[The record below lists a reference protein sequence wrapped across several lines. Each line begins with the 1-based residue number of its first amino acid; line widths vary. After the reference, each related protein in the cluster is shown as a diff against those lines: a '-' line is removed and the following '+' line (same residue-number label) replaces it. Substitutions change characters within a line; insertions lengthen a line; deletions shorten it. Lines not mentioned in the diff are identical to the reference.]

1 MVEMALEQL
10 SLEHVVELDEERK
23 ARRRRVTMTNNWTPP
38 DGLGYS
44 SLRPVQLTGAGI
56 ALLVLAALMILG
68 AVAAGIGLGTTARRQ
83 AHDQRLLQEQGVNTD
98 ARITRVWRSTGKDQQ
113 HLVSYR
119 FTVQEREYAARKG
132 VPSRIWQDLR
142 AGSSLPVRFL
152 PSNPKVNHPTGWD
165 DTPMRPWVAYLVS
178 GELVAIALVLAI
190 LLRKQVRLLT
200 EGRPAPGIV
209 TGHRRTR
216 SGTVIRYEFALLNG
230 ATAKGRGQSRRP
242 PAIGSQVCVLYDP
255 ENPRRNAPYPLC
267 LVRLTRSLKTP

>member
-1 MVEMALEQL
+1 
-10 SLEHVVELDEERK
+10 
-23 ARRRRVTMTNNWTPP
+23 MTNNWTPP

-44 SLRPVQLTGAGI
+44 SLRPVRLTGSGI
-56 ALLVLAALMILG
+56 ALLAVAGAMLLG

-83 AHDQRLLQEQGVNTD
+83 ANDLRLLQEQGVNTD
-98 ARITRVWRSTGKDQQ
+98 AQITRVWRGTDKDQQ

-119 FTVQEREYAARKG
+119 FTAEEREYVARKG
-132 VPSRIWQDLR
+132 VPPRVWQTLR

-165 DTPMRPWVAYLVS
+165 DTPMPHWVPYLVS
-178 GELVAIALVLAI
+178 GELAVVAVVLAM

-216 SGTVIRYEFALLNG
+216 NGTVIRYEFQLMNG

-242 PAIGSQVCVLYDP
+242 PAVGAPVCVLYDP

-267 LVRLTRSLKTP
+267 LVKLTTSLKTP

>member
-1 MVEMALEQL
+1 MIE
-10 SLEHVVELDEERK
+10 
-23 ARRRRVTMTNNWTPP
+23 NWTPP

-44 SLRPVQLTGAGI
+44 SLRPVSLTGGGI
-56 ALLVLAALMILG
+56 ALLVVAAMMLLG
-68 AVAAGIGLGTTARRQ
+68 AVAAAIGLGTTARRQ
-83 AHDQRLLQEQGVNTD
+83 AKDHRLLQEQGVNTD
-98 ARITRVWRSTGKDQQ
+98 AQITRVWRGGDKNQQ

-119 FTVQEREYAARKG
+119 FTVQEREYVARKG
-132 VPSRIWQDLR
+132 VPPRIWQDLR

-178 GELVAIALVLAI
+178 GELVAIALVLTI
-190 LLRKQVRLLT
+190 LLRKQMRLLT

-216 SGTVIRYEFALLNG
+216 GGTVIRYEFQLMNG

-242 PAIGSQVCVLYDP
+242 PAVGAPVCVLYDP
-255 ENPRRNAPYPLC
+255 ENPRRSAPYPLT
-267 LVRLTRSLKTP
+267 LVKLTRSLNTP